1 MKKFFQSGGA
11 FMVVALL
18 SIGSGL
24 ISENGVFFIS
34 AGVFWFIMAIIVRG
48 KYAKQNPPED
58 GP

>member
-1 MKKFFQSGGA
+1 
-11 FMVVALL
+11 MVVALL

>member
-34 AGVFWFIMAIIVRG
+34 AGAFWFIMAIIVRS
-48 KYAKQNPPED
+48 KYAKQNSAGE
-58 GP
+58 GS